1 MAARIGNALVDKIF
15 DSSDASKAFKTSW
28 NQGREFVLYGLI
40 ALGKKWSS
48 KSSKNLISIIHSSYT
63 LISTMLS
70 ILLFLGIVTLPM
82 AMFLSTP
89 LYCEICKKFPNDR
102 ENCKF
107 MKSQNNFSAII
118 EPGSNPGYFGGWV
131 NKYCTMNA
139 VDDVTLYF
147 PYLMMIIPLIMISIE
162 KGFDK

>member
-1 MAARIGNALVDKIF
+1 
-15 DSSDASKAFKTSW
+15 
-28 NQGREFVLYGLI
+28 
-40 ALGKKWSS
+40 
-48 KSSKNLISIIHSSYT
+48 
-63 LISTMLS
+63 MLR
-70 ILLFLGIVTLPM
+70 ILLFSGIVTLPM

-89 LYCEICKKFPNDR
+89 LHCEICKKFPSDR

-107 MKSQNNFSAII
+107 MKPQNNFLAII
-118 EPGSNPGYFGGWV
+118 DSGSNPGYSGGWV